1 MFKNI
6 EIYIFNKLYNELW
19 YKFSNSEFN
28 QLLLDDIGIMET
40 LLRQSNKIKLGIV
53 IELNTNIIYD
63 KLSDEEINKMKMEMK
78 RDKSYRS
85 CVSSKPRRSA
95 RDSARPSNAN
105 STVHCLNSARPS
117 NVLSARPSDANSQYS
132 EGLSIHNEV
141 NKSTRPSYASTPIML
156 NKRENN
162 VEEKKTEENENKEEK
177 NDKSNNHIMV
187 NKINKHVNPSVTIKM
202 NENVTL

>member
-6 EIYIFNKLYNELW
+6 EKYVFNKLYNELW

-53 IELNTNIIYD
+53 IELNSNIIYD
-63 KLSDEEINKMKMEMK
+63 KLSDEEINKMKMDMK

-85 CVSSKPRRSA
+85 CVSSRPRRSA

-105 STVHCLNSARPS
+105 SAVAGL

-132 EGLSIHNEV
+132 EG
-141 NKSTRPSYASTPIML
+141 KRSTRPSYVSTPIML
-156 NKRENN
+156 SKRDQNN
-162 VEEKKTEENENKEEK
+162 VEEKKTEEVKIDEKKEEK
-177 NDKSNNHIMV
+177 NNQSNDHIMV
-187 NKINKHVNPSVTIKM
+187 SKLNKHVNPSVTIKM